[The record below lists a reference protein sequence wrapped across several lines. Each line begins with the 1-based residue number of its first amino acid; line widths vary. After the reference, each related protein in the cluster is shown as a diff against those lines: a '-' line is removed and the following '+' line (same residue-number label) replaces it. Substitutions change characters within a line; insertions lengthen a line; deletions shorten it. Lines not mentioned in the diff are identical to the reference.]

1 MPFFCSTA
9 YAAEGQFRGDVIAMV
24 VDSDPIVKLV
34 LLVLI
39 LFSIFSWGIVIQKW
53 LALSQAKKKGKII
66 LDLLAES
73 GNNIADLRNGVDK
86 TGENPLARMF
96 QGAHA
101 ELRKVHVKGQGIPL
115 AMLANVENRI
125 KSESAQQT
133 SELGRG
139 LGFLASISNSSP
151 FIGLFGTVWGIMD
164 SFREIGMKGSA
175 NLATVAPGISE
186 ALIATAAGLFVAIP
200 AVLFYNFFTSQMGT
214 VSTQM
219 ERFEIDFMNWGRR
232 SLVHDV
238 D

>member
-39 LFSIFSWGIVIQKW
+39 LFSIFSWGIVIQKFFT
-53 LALSQAKKKGKII
+53 LSHAKKKGKII

-73 GNNIADLRNGVDK
+73 GNNISDLRNGVDK
-86 TGENPLARMF
+86 TGENPLAKMF
-96 QGAHA
+96 HGAHA

-115 AMLANVENRI
+115 ALLANVENRI
-125 KSESAQQT
+125 RSETAQQT
-133 SELGRG
+133 SELGKG

-219 ERFEIDFMNWGRR
+219 ERFEIDFMNWVRR